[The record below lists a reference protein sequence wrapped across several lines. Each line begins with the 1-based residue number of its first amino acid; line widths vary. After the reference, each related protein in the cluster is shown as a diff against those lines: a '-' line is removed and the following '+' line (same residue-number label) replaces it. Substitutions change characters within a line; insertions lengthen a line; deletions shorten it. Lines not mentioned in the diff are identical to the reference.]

1 MVVCVRVG
9 YADRILYVEDG
20 QFKKQAINRKQVRLD
35 YVSYMHYIAS
45 HQGQT
50 PDH

>member
-1 MVVCVRVG
+1 MLLCLAVG

-35 YVSYMHYIAS
+35 YTSYMHYIQS
-45 HQGQT
+45 NQH
-50 PDH
+50 

>member
-1 MVVCVRVG
+1 MAPCACMYRS

-35 YVSYMHYIAS
+35 YNAYMHYISA
-45 HQGQT
+45 QR
-50 PDH
+50 DH